1 MAKPVPGGLRV
12 SNDCIADLAGYAA
25 MECYGIVGMAEIGK
39 EDGVIRLLP
48 TARLRRGIGVSHEDG
63 HVAIDLH
70 VVVEQGVNIASV
82 TQNLASG
89 VKFLLKQIAE
99 LDNVDV
105 RIHVEGMRVH

>member
-1 MAKPVPGGLRV
+1 M
-12 SNDCIADLAGYAA
+12 
-25 MECYGIVGMAEIGK
+25 
-39 EDGVIRLLP
+39 
-48 TARLRRGIGVSHEDG
+48 
-63 HVAIDLH
+63 
-70 VVVEQGVNIASV
+70 NIASV